1 MRLFHHNKRP
11 KEKVRRTK
19 GEKILFAIMFAVLVI
34 QCSTIILAFLVTVIN
49 SLKDPFDYAL
59 GNTWKLPSADYGWHF
74 ENYAKIFTE
83 FNVNGV
89 FFLGLFWNSVWET
102 LGPTLISMWCTI
114 MASYAY
120 SRFEFRGRKVI
131 FFIVV
136 TLLTLS
142 LPGSAHAVYKMLNDL
157 GLRNSYLYL
166 LVTTNGFGSNFLIFM
181 GFWRSVDWAY
191 AEAAYLDGANEWQV
205 LTKIMVPM
213 IAPMMAVCTIN
224 GFIGGWLNE
233 NPSMLHLPEMP
244 SLGYGLFLYQ
254 AKSER
259 SMNFPVFYAVLIFV
273 SIPSM
278 ITFAFL
284 HEKSIKMMNIGGLK
298 G

>member
-1 MRLFHHNKRP
+1 MSLFHKNKLP

-19 GEKILFAIMFAVLVI
+19 GEKIVFAIMFLILVI
-34 QCSTIILAFLVTVIN
+34 QCSTIILAFLITVIN

-59 GNTWKLPSADYGWHF
+59 GNTWKLPRAEYGWHF

-89 FFLGLFWNSVWET
+89 TFLGLFWNSVWET

-120 SRFEFRGRKVI
+120 SRFEFPGRKAI

-136 TLLTLS
+136 MLLTLS

-191 AEAAYLDGANEWQV
+191 AEAAYMDGANEWQV
-205 LTKIMVPM
+205 LTKIMMPM

-254 AKSER
+254 AKSTR
-259 SMNFPVFYAVLIFV
+259 SMNYPVFYAVLIFV

-278 ITFAFL
+278 VTFALL